1 MKMSGSRLSFLIIL
15 FLAIG
20 ITAPAADLG
29 EIQLVAA
36 RATTNVTDGIKY
48 ICYITQDGYI
58 CIPYVE
64 TLPPTK
70 PQASVSQVNCLLAVG
85 ASMKQN
91 NPKDASQGFDPLG
104 IVYFGRTTCNRPVP
118 NLNDNP
124 GGTGVRFIVGADV
137 PVTMSGQAFL
147 NYFDPANPTVQQPV
161 NHYLDARNMLAA
173 PYSETSVAP
182 YNTQTTDNW
191 GLSRG
196 LFYRTLNTNDLDNS
210 YVITHGVRL
219 ELPAGW
225 LWVSV
230 PPQCG
235 GGLTRTVVCNQ
246 ESLPFQI
253 GLNPGEPMPMP

>member
-1 MKMSGSRLSFLIIL
+1 MKKSGFRFA
-15 FLAIG
+15 FLAILFFAFT
-20 ITAPAADLG
+20 IQSPAADLG

-36 RATTNVTDGIKY
+36 RAYTNVTGGLTY
-48 ICYITQDGYI
+48 VCFVTADGYI
-58 CIPYVE
+58 CIPNGAE
-64 TLPPTK
+64 LPPGK

-91 NPKDASQGFDPLG
+91 NPKDAAQGFDPLG

-124 GGTGVRFIVGADV
+124 GGTGVRFIAGADV
-137 PVTMSGQAFL
+137 PVTMSGRANL
-147 NYFDPANPTVQQPV
+147 TYFDPANPSTRQAV
-161 NHYLDARNMLAA
+161 NHALDARNMLAA
-173 PYSETSVAP
+173 SYSETSVAP

-196 LFYRTLNTNDLDNS
+196 LFYRTLNTNDLTNS
-210 YVITHGVRL
+210 YIITHGVRM

-230 PPQCG
+230 PPQCD

-246 ESLPFQI
+246 ESVPFQI
-253 GLNPGEPMPMP
+253 GLNPGEPMPTP